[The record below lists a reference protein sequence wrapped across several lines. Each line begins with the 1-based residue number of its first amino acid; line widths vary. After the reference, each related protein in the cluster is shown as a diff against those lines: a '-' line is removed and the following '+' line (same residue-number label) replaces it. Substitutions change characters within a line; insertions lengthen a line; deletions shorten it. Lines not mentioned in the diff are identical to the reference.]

1 MAKKIIDSVIN
12 SEILTISI
20 SILSIG
26 MTVVLA
32 TMGFTS
38 IANSSRL
45 VRLEDSMIELSN
57 SVTDVVIIEH
67 KINYNGKKIN
77 NLSIKMDNI
86 ELDYSQQGAKL
97 DTLFKRLERMKEGI
111 ENKIDEISVCSE

>member
-57 SVTDVVIIEH
+57 SVTDVVIIGH